1 MNSLNTRFGK
11 ELSEEIMHGTILVVD
26 DENGIRW
33 ALKHKL
39 AKGGH
44 AVITAEN
51 GEEGL
56 KLLDAGVD
64 LALVDV
70 KMPGMDGYS
79 FIREARR
86 LRPSLTCIA
95 MSGCGTVDSAARA
108 RKMGAADFVEKPFR
122 LEELENVIQRLLRN
136 RSQLAGKLPTILE
149 SIDDAACAMHEAII
163 GKSPKMKEIYA
174 IIRKLQRSSTS
185 TVLIGGESGT
195 GKELVARA
203 IHVTSERRDK
213 RFTEINCAALT
224 ETLLEAELFGYEK
237 GAFTGAVVTGKVG
250 LFEATDGG
258 TIFLDEIGEMGLNL
272 QAKLLRVLQEKSFR
286 KVGGIETIDVDVRVI
301 ASTNRNL
308 DELVREGKFREDLF
322 YRLNVVPIEVP
333 PLRERKDDVM
343 MIAEYYLNHY
353 NRQFGT
359 SITGFSEETEQVF
372 REYSWPGNV
381 RELKNVIE
389 RAVLME
395 SGNVIG
401 TKHLMLKKTQP
412 SCDTNANHAAGEDRS
427 LASVE
432 REHISRVLNETLWQR
447 SEAARVLGI
456 HRTTLATKIKEYD
469 LEAQALQNA
478 AR

>member
-1 MNSLNTRFGK
+1 
-11 ELSEEIMHGTILVVD
+11 MHGTILVVD

-39 AKGGH
+39 SKGGH
-44 AVITAEN
+44 AVITAET

-86 LRPSLTCIA
+86 LKPSLTCIA
-95 MSGCGTVDSAARA
+95 MSGCGTVESADRA

-136 RSQLAGKLPTILE
+136 RPHLAGELPTILKD
-149 SIDDAACAMHEAII
+149 IDDAGGAIHEAII
-163 GKSPKMKEIYA
+163 GKSPKMKEIFA

-203 IHVTSERRDK
+203 IHITSERRDK

-301 ASTNRNL
+301 ASSNRNL
-308 DELVREGKFREDLF
+308 EELVVEGKFRKDLY

-343 MIAEYYLNHY
+343 MIAGYYLDYY

-359 SITGFSEETEQVF
+359 SITGFSEEAEQIF

-395 SGNVIG
+395 SGDVIG
-401 TKHLMLKKTQP
+401 IKHLMLKKTP
-412 SCDTNANHAAGEDRS
+412 AGCGTGADHLASEDRS
-427 LASVE
+427 LASME
-432 REHISRVLNETLWQR
+432 REHISRVLSETLWQR
-447 SEAARVLGI
+447 SEAARILGI

-478 AR
+478 AQ